1 MRSRYKI
8 ACPKSTF
15 FITSTIVEWVPVFTS
30 EKYYNIIINNLK
42 FYQINYKLIIFAYAI
57 LDNHFHLIISNENVS
72 KTMQSFKKYTAK
84 EIIENLKNDGRIDI
98 LKKFEYAKKDYK
110 TTSKHQIWQEGFHP
124 KEIFNEKELWQKIK
138 YIHMNPVRKGLVEKP
153 EDWKYNSAVDYL
165 TDEKGLIDLELS
177 LF

>member
-8 ACPKSTF
+8 GCSESTF
-15 FITSTIVEWVPVFTS
+15 FVTSTIVDWIPIFTS
-30 EKYYNIIINNLK
+30 EKYYSIIINNIK
-42 FYQINYKLIIFAYAI
+42 FYQSNYNLTIFAYVI
-57 LDNHFHLIISNENVS
+57 LENHFHLIISNKNIS
-72 KTMQSFKKYTAK
+72 KTIQSLKKYTAK
-84 EIIENLKNDGRIDI
+84 EIIENLRNDGRTDI
-98 LKKFEYAKKDYK
+98 LKKFELARKNYK

-124 KEIFNEKELWQKIK
+124 KEIFTGKELWQKIK

-153 EDWKYNSAVDYL
+153 EDWKYSSAVDYL